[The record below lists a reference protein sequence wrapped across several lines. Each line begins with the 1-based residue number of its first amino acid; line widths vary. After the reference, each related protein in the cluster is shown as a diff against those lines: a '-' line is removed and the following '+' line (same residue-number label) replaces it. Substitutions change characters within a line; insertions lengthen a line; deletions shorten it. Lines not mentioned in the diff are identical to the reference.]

1 MQDRAEG
8 IGSQHRNLSDILAK
22 IIFAF
27 GALSTAYHLYVLMVQ
42 PIQPWILRS
51 FHLTSSGILVF
62 ALIPWKADKKSEGPN
77 LLDYSLAFLLVT
89 TTIYLIVD
97 FDSILYRVG
106 VDPNGYDVLFATITF
121 LIILEMGR
129 RLQGYVLPILALVCL
144 AYALWGDYLP
154 GLWGHRGYSFQ
165 RVVTYLYSLEGIFG
179 PPLAASSTFIIL
191 FILFGAA
198 LQSSGAGRLFI
209 DTSLAIA
216 GGARGGPAKVA
227 VFASSLFG
235 TMSAQFGDE
244 RGDDRHLHH
253 PPDEEHRLST
263 RLCRSRR
270 NRRFHRR
277 AAHAS
282 RYGGDGVRDGRGDR
296 YSLSQ
301 NRRGRPHTG
310 HSLLRGGL
318 FHDRR
323 RGQKLRTERTTQE

>member
-235 TMSAQFGDE
+235 TMSGSSVTNVVTTGTFTIPLMKSIGYRSTFAGAVETVASTGGQ
-244 RGDDRHLHH
+244 LM
-253 PPDEEHRLST
+253 PPVM
-263 RLCRSRR
+263 
-270 NRRFHRR
+270 
-277 AAHAS
+277 
-282 RYGGDGVRDGRGDR
+282 GVTAFVMAEVTGIP
-296 YSLSQ
+296 YLK
-301 NRRGRPHTG
+301 NRRGGPPYRPFSSTWR
-310 HSLLRGGL
+310 SIS
-318 FHDRR
+318 
-323 RGQKLRTERTTQE
+323 